1 MEITKNITGDA
12 YELLVSGRIDGA
24 GANQLELETLAAMRA
39 GVGTLYVNLSLATF
53 LCSAGLRVLLQTW
66 RQMKNAG
73 KTFYVANPSPEVDS
87 VLSMT
92 GFREQMVEGARPPG
106 QA

>member
-1 MEITKNITGDA
+1 MEISKNITNENH
-12 YELLVSGRIDGA
+12 ELLISGRIDGA

-39 GVGTLYVNLSLATF
+39 GAKTIYVNLSQATF

-66 RQMKNAG
+66 RQMKSSG
-73 KTFYVANPSPEVDS
+73 KSFYVANPSPEVDA
-87 VLSMT
+87 VLVMT

-106 QA
+106 LA